1 MIAIVAQA
9 VKSETVGTGVE
20 IADDKSWAKLRIY
33 VKAGPQIELNGT
45 PREIRQIAR
54 AITEGLRTKKGR
66 P

>member
-1 MIAIVAQA
+1 MIAIVARA

-20 IADDKSWAKLRIY
+20 IAHDKSWAKLRIY

-45 PREIRQIAR
+45 PREIRRVAR
-54 AITEGLRTKKGR
+54 AITEGLKSRK